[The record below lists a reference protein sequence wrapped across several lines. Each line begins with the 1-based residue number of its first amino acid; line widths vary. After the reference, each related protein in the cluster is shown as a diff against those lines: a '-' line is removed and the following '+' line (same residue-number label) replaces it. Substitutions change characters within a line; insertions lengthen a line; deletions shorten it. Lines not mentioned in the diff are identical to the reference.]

1 MSSPGKRST
10 IEMLGILSIF
20 GVLTISGANIYT
32 NAVYKYKSNKLI
44 TQINTISS
52 NIKTLYYAKNSYQ
65 GLDNELIIKTESVPQ
80 EMYHK
85 DDSSIIKHAFGGE
98 VIIKD
103 AQIPITSL
111 ASNAYIIAL
120 KNLPRS
126 ACITAAT
133 TNWEGNED
141 KKLAAIYISGEDED
155 IKPIIDNFEFELS
168 ANENLGIPGD
178 PSYGAPFSVNNA
190 EYACSSKKDNTVI
203 ITYM

>member
-1 MSSPGKRST
+1 MSSTGKRST
-10 IEMLGILSIF
+10 IEMLGILAIF
-20 GVLTISGANIYT
+20 GVLTISGANIYA

-52 NIKTLYYAKNSYQ
+52 NIRTLYYAKNSYS
-65 GLDNELIIKTESVPQ
+65 GLNNALVIKTENIPQ
-80 EMYHK
+80 EMYSK
-85 DDSSIIKHAFGGE
+85 NNTFTIKHAFGGE

-103 AQIPITSL
+103 TKIPISSL
-111 ASNAYIIAL
+111 ASNAYVIAL

-141 KKLAAIYISGEDED
+141 KKLAAVYISDQDED
-155 IKPIIDNFEFELS
+155 INPIINNFEFELN

-178 PSYGAPFSVNNA
+178 PTYGAPFSVNDA
-190 EYACSSKKDNTVI
+190 EYACNSENNNTII
-203 ITYM
+203 ITYI